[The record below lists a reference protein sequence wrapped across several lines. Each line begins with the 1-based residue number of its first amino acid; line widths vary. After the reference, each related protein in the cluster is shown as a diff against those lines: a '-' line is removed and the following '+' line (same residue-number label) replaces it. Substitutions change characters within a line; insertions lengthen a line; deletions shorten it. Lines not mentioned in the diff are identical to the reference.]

1 MGRPFGLPK
10 KGAQG
15 TLSLCARG
23 RRFLAKRWRGRRAAL
38 SPLPC
43 RCRASAAQYP
53 RCRAGWASGLYKPCG
68 GWKENRLWGRA
79 PHRWAFSPRERAAL
93 SGENLGR
100 TGENRKNRRINVYII
115 SGKDNTNPP
124 FQMGGN
130 RVQWRQNTP
139 AGCRKEKGGH
149 HHESIDA

>member
-1 MGRPFGLPK
+1 MGRPFGLLGKPEGK
-10 KGAQG
+10 SKF
-15 TLSLCARG
+15 SLGARG
-23 RRFLAKRWRGRRAAL
+23 RCFLAKRWRGRRAVL

-43 RCRASAAQYP
+43 RCRASAAGGQSLPGGMGQRPLQAP
-53 RCRAGWASGLYKPCG
+53 RRLERKPPLTPQMG
-68 GWKENRLWGRA
+68 FL
-79 PHRWAFSPRERAAL
+79 PRERAAL

>member
-1 MGRPFGLPK
+1 MGRPFGLLEKPEGK
-10 KGAQG
+10 SKF
-15 TLSLCARG
+15 SLGARG
-23 RRFLAKRWRGRRAAL
+23 RCFLAKRWRGRCAAL

-43 RCRASAAQYP
+43 GAGRLPPEDSHCQ
-53 RCRAGWASGLYKPCG
+53 AGWASGLYKPRG
-68 GWKENRLWGRA
+68 GWKENRLCPR
-79 PHRWAFSPRERAAL
+79 RWAFSPRERAAL

>member
-23 RRFLAKRWRGRRAAL
+23 RCFLAKRWRGRRAVH

-43 RCRASAAQYP
+43 RCRASAAGGQSLPGGMGQRPLQAP
-53 RCRAGWASGLYKPCG
+53 RRLERKPPLG
-68 GWKENRLWGRA
+68 PGA
-79 PHRWAFSPRERAAL
+79 PQMGFLPRERAAL
-93 SGENLGR
+93 SGENLGK
-100 TGENRKNRRINVYII
+100 TGENRKNKRINVYII

-124 FQMGGN
+124 FQMVGN

-139 AGCRKEKGGH
+139 AGCRKEKGGQLL
-149 HHESIDA
+149 

>member
-1 MGRPFGLPK
+1 MGRPFGLPEK
-10 KGAQG
+10 LREPREGFCCAPAGGA
-15 TLSLCARG
+15 
-23 RRFLAKRWRGRRAAL
+23 FLQNAGGGAAQ
-38 SPLPC
+38 SIR
-43 RCRASAAQYP
+43 RCRAGAGRLPPEDSHCQ
-53 RCRAGWASGLYKPCG
+53 AGWASGLYKPRG
-68 GWKENRLWGRA
+68 GWKENRLWGR
-79 PHRWAFSPRERAAL
+79 RWAFSPRERAAL

>member
-1 MGRPFGLPK
+1 MGRPFGLLEKPEGK
-10 KGAQG
+10 SKF
-15 TLSLCARG
+15 SLGARG
-23 RRFLAKRWRGRRAAL
+23 RRFLAKCWRGAAQ
-38 SPLPC
+38 SFR
-43 RCRASAAQYP
+43 RCRAGAGRLPPEDSHCQ
-53 RCRAGWASGLYKPCG
+53 AGWASGLYKPRG
-68 GWKENRLWGRA
+68 GWKENRLCPR
-79 PHRWAFSPRERAAL
+79 RWAFSPRERAAL

-100 TGENRKNRRINVYII
+100 TGENRKNRRINVRII